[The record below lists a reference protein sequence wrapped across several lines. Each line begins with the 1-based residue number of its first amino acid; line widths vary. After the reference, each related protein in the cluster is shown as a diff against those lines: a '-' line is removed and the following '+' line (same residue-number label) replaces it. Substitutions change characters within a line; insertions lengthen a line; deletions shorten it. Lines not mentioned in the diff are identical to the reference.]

1 MGIRVLGYWGIEVL
15 GSGHSLQSQNR
26 NDRFVNATPQRCGYR
41 EMVQPIIQEVL
52 IDLHPLLHTQKSL
65 SRGMKQRL

>member
-1 MGIRVLGYWGIEVL
+1 MGIWVFVL
-15 GSGHSLQSQNR
+15 SHSLQSQNR

-52 IDLHPLLHTQKSL
+52 IDLHPLTPLVL
-65 SRGMKQRL
+65 FRLLY

>member
-1 MGIRVLGYWGIEVL
+1 MGIWVF
-15 GSGHSLQSQNR
+15 GSIHSLQSQNR
-26 NDRFVNATPQRCGYR
+26 NDRSVNATPQRSGYR
-41 EMVQPIIQEVL
+41 EMEQPIVQEVL